1 MFHAEADNKSLIASG
16 FGSVFPTNQFKGDMF
31 LRTDYLPS
39 KLFKYNGNNWFETSK
54 KLAEQGIKVI
64 LGSRDM
70 DKGKKA
76 LEELA
81 AQGIEADLIQYD
93 AADLEAPQK
102 IYDYI
107 SEKYNKLDI
116 LVNNAGV
123 LLTGNLFVT
132 NSTTVSDK
140 DIKET
145 FQTNL
150 FSVISLTQ
158 ALLPLIK
165 KSEAGRIV
173 NVSTILS
180 SLTLHT
186 TENSPIAPAKE
197 FAYNAS
203 KTALNAF
210 TIHLAL
216 ELKDTNIKVNSG
228 HPGWVKTELGGPNA
242 PMEVKDS
249 YETSLYLATLDK
261 DGPSGGLFHKEET
274 LPW

>member
-1 MFHAEADNKSLIASG
+1 MEKVAFISG
-16 FGSVFPTNQFKGDMF
+16 ANRGIG
-31 LRTDYLPS
+31 
-39 KLFKYNGNNWFETSK
+39 FETAK

-64 LGSRDM
+64 LGSRDLN
-70 DKGKKA
+70 KGEMAQK
-76 LEELA
+76 ELA
-81 AQGIEADLIQYD
+81 ALGAEVDLVQYD
-93 AADLEAPQK
+93 AKDMDAPQRV
-102 IYDYI
+102 YQYI
-107 SEKYNKLDI
+107 SEKYHKLDI
-116 LVNNAGV
+116 LINNAGV

-132 NSTTVSDK
+132 NSSTVSD
-140 DIKET
+140 DDVKET
-145 FQTNL
+145 FQVNL

-165 KSEAGRIV
+165 KSNAGRIV

-180 SLTLHT
+180 SLTLHSAKD
-186 TENSPIAPAKE
+186 SPIQPAKE

-203 KTALNAF
+203 KTALNAY
-210 TIHLAL
+210 TVHLAS
-216 ELKDTNIKVNSG
+216 ELKDTKIKVNSG